1 MNSQIL
7 SQDILIGRRYQPLEH
22 HLLRAVT
29 KGYEGSCCYDFRA
42 RPVPSY
48 GRCLFRKMPIC
59 VMPFRVMFFCV
70 MPFRVMP
77 FCVISFRLMPICVM
91 PFRVTPICVMPF
103 RVMSFR
109 VMPFRVMPICV
120 MPFTTMLICILTICI
135 PETGFCSSASGGCI
149 HDLEHSIPM
158 TENCI
163 LS

>member
-22 HLLRAVT
+22 HLFRALT
-29 KGYEGSCCYDFRA
+29 KRYEGSCCYDFRA

-48 GRCLFRKMPIC
+48 GRLFREMPIC
-59 VMPFRVMFFCV
+59 VMPICIMPFCVMFFCI

-77 FCVISFRLMPICVM
+77 FCVIRFRLMPICAM
-91 PFRVTPICVMPF
+91 LFRVTSIC
-103 RVMSFR
+103 

-120 MPFTTMLICILTICI
+120 MPFTTMPFCILTICI
-135 PETGFCSSASGGCI
+135 PETGFCSSASGGYI
-149 HDLEHSIPM
+149 HDLEHIIPI